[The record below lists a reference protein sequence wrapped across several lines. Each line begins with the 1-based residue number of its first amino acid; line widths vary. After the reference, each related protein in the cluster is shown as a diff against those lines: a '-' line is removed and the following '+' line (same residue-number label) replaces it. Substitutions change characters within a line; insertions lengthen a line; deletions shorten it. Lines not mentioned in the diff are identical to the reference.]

1 MNKFVTLTAAL
12 ATMTAFSVHAQD
24 SGSTDGSDS
33 GDSASE
39 SQENDSNDGSNAQ
52 EGGSGDGSTTTDG
65 ITADPTELTDPALNS
80 PAEAADTPMVDSTTT
95 ASTSPTEGYTAY
107 SGTPVMASS
116 LQNVNIYTTEGQ
128 VVGAV
133 SQVVS
138 GADGSAS
145 QIVFDVGQYM
155 GADSKMVAVPVG
167 DIELYNNADSS
178 EYRIVLPMSEAEIQS
193 MPEYPM

>member
-39 SQENDSNDGSNAQ
+39 SQEDSTSESQ
-52 EGGSGDGSTTTDG
+52 EGGDNGTDG
-65 ITADPTELTDPALNS
+65 ITTDPTELADPALNS

-95 ASTSPTEGYTAY
+95 ASTSPTEGYTVY

>member
-24 SGSTDGSDS
+24 NGSTDGSDT

-39 SQENDSNDGSNAQ
+39 SQESDNDS
-52 EGGSGDGSTTTDG
+52 TDG
-65 ITADPTELTDPALNS
+65 ITTDPTELADPALNS
-80 PAEAADTPMVDSTTT
+80 PAEAANTPMVDSTTT
-95 ASTSPTEGYTAY
+95 TSTTPTDGYARY

-155 GADSKMVAVPVG
+155 GADSKMVAVPVSQ
-167 DIELYNNADSS
+167 IELYNNADSS